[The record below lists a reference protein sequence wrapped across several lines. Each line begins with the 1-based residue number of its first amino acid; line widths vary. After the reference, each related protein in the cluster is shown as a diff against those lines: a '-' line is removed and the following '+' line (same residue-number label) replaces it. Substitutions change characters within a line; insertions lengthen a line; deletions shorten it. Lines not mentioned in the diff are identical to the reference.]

1 MFCLPKTAWPP
12 TLRMAYIVTPK
23 QYKNDLKTALYSI
36 SLSQSAFL
44 MELASRMIVSK
55 NVEKL
60 VDARR
65 ERIKKRNQVV
75 NEYLKGYQ
83 VMGNDEIIFRWLLL
97 PGGITGEQFEAMA
110 LEKGLKVYAA
120 ERFAVGKAKPV
131 EAVRVAIGAPK
142 TLEQLEQG
150 SRIVAMSFCEPRSW

>member
-1 MFCLPKTAWPP
+1 
-12 TLRMAYIVTPK
+12 MASDFIVTPK

-142 TLEQLEQG
+142 TLEQLEQK
-150 SRIVAMSFCEPRSW
+150 SDRSHVVL